1 MRFILSFLLYCALTF
16 TSSGHVVQQLF
27 VDFSADESSW
37 MAEIRFDAGIAL
49 PKMRAN
55 KQAMQPRREWLI
67 EQDPEQHA
75 ELRKQAELYLRQSF
89 QFYWVT
95 ESTESSVHYAVHFP
109 EWETAPPAFAKPFTD
124 LGFAYFSIQCSGLIP
139 ESGGALE
146 VRVSEGDNPDFAF
159 GYERVGSDRIVTAY
173 PGKSLTLWTA
183 EATPPTAQQSFTSLL
198 EYGYRHVIP
207 EGWDHVL
214 FIAAL
219 CFLSFAWRPLL
230 SQSLIFTLG
239 HTITL
244 ALSICNVIP
253 ATAPA
258 SMAWIEIL
266 IAATIVYV
274 ALENIFTR
282 KLKAHRLLAIFVFG
296 LIHGLG
302 FASVLGE
309 TIRSSG
315 SVTMPLIAA
324 NLGVELGQVTVIGII
339 LVTLYWAKEK
349 SYFPTLGKIASA
361 SIALVG
367 AYWMVERLLSYF
379 QLI

>member
-1 MRFILSFLLYCALTF
+1 MRILISFLISLAF
-16 TSSGHVVQQLF
+16 TLSCSGHVVQQLF
-27 VDFSADESSW
+27 VDFSADESTW

-49 PKMRAN
+49 PEMRAD
-55 KQAMQPRREWLI
+55 KEAMQPRRQWLI
-67 EQDPEQHA
+67 DQSPEQHG
-75 ELRKQAELYLRQSF
+75 ELRKQAEIYLRQSF

-95 ESTESSVHYAVHFP
+95 PSIETPVQYTVHFP
-109 EWETAPPAFAKPFTD
+109 EWETAPPEFANPFTD
-124 LGFAYFSIQCSGLIP
+124 LGFAYFSIQCSSLIP
-139 ESGGALE
+139 ESGGSLE

-183 EATPPTAQQSFTSLL
+183 ESTPPTAQHSFLSFLD
-198 EYGYRHVIP
+198 YGYRHVVP
-207 EGWDHVL
+207 LGWDHVL

-253 ATAPA
+253 AIAPA
-258 SMAWIEIL
+258 NMGWIEML

-274 ALENIFTR
+274 ALENIFTQ
-282 KLKAHRLLAIFVFG
+282 KLKTHRILTIFIFG

-315 SVTMPLIAA
+315 SIAMPLLAA
-324 NLGVELGQVTVIGII
+324 NLGVELGQITVIGFV
-339 LVTLYWAKEK
+339 LLTLLWAKEK

-367 AYWMVERLLSYF
+367 AYWMVQRLLAV
-379 QLI
+379 

>member
-1 MRFILSFLLYCALTF
+1 MRFILSLLLYSVLTLA
-16 TSSGHVVQQLF
+16 SSAHVVQQLF

-49 PKMRAN
+49 PEMRAD
-55 KQAMQPRREWLI
+55 KEAMQPKRQWLI
-67 EQDPEQHA
+67 DRTPAQHA
-75 ELRKQAELYLRQSF
+75 ELRKQAELYLRQCF

-95 ESTESSVHYAVHFP
+95 PSTEAQVQHTVHFP
-109 EWETAPPAFAKPFTD
+109 EWETAPPEFSNPFTD

-159 GYERVGSDRIVTAY
+159 GYERVGSNRIVTAY
-173 PGKSLTLWTA
+173 PGKALTLWTA
-183 EATPPTAQQSFTSLL
+183 EATPPTAQQSFMSFLD
-198 EYGYRHVIP
+198 YGYRHVIP

-230 SQSLIFTLG
+230 TQSLVFTLG
-239 HTITL
+239 HTLTL
-244 ALSICNVIP
+244 AFSICNVIP
-253 ATAPA
+253 AIAPA
-258 SMAWIEIL
+258 SMGWIEML

-274 ALENIFTR
+274 ALENIWTK
-282 KLKAHRLLAIFVFG
+282 KLKAHRLITIFIFG

-315 SVTMPLIAA
+315 SIAMPLIAA
-324 NLGVELGQVTVIGII
+324 NLGVELGQISVIGIVS
-339 LVTLYWAKEK
+339 LTLYRAKEK
-349 SYFPTLGKIASA
+349 NYFPTLAKIASA
-361 SIALVG
+361 SIAMMG
-367 AYWMVERLLSYF
+367 AYWIVQRLLGNF
-379 QLI
+379 

>member
-1 MRFILSFLLYCALTF
+1 LA
-16 TSSGHVVQQLF
+16 SSAHVVQQLF

-37 MAEIRFDAGIAL
+37 MAEVRFDAGIAL
-49 PKMRAN
+49 PEMRAD
-55 KQAMQPRREWLI
+55 KEAMQPKRQWLI
-67 EQDPEQHA
+67 DQTPAEHT
-75 ELRKQAELYLRQSF
+75 ELRKQAELYLRQCF

-95 ESTESSVHYAVHFP
+95 KASEAPVQYTIDFP
-109 EWETAPPAFAKPFTD
+109 EWETAPPEFCAPFTD
-124 LGFAYFSIQCSGLIP
+124 LGFAYFSIQCSGLVP

-146 VRVSEGDNPDFAF
+146 VRVSDGDNPDFAF
-159 GYERVGSDRIVTAY
+159 GYQRVGSDRIVTAY
-173 PGKSLTLWTA
+173 PGKALTLWTA
-183 EATPPTAQQSFTSLL
+183 EATPPTTQQSFISFLD
-198 EYGYRHVIP
+198 YGYRHVVP

-219 CFLSFAWRPLL
+219 CFLSFAGRPLL
-230 SQSLIFTLG
+230 TQSLVFTLG

-253 ATAPA
+253 AITPA
-258 SMAWIEIL
+258 SMGWIEML

-274 ALENIFTR
+274 ALENIWTK
-282 KLKAHRLLAIFVFG
+282 KLKAHRLITIFTFG

-315 SVTMPLIAA
+315 SVAMPLIAA
-324 NLGVELGQVTVIGII
+324 NLGVELGQVTVIGFV
-339 LVTLYWAKEK
+339 LLTLYWAKEK
-349 SYFPTLGKIASA
+349 SYFPTLGKTASI

-367 AYWMVERLLSYF
+367 GYWMVERLLANF
-379 QLI
+379 